1 MERQAVAKVEKVSSG
16 RNHRQPD
23 RSSAAV
29 HPLLTLQRSIGNQAV
44 RNLIRTPYIQ
54 TKLQISTPEDP
65 FEEEADRVADTV
77 MRMPEP
83 APSIQAQ
90 PLSTS
95 PAVVQRSP
103 DDTGDVHQNLEDQF
117 TREHGRPPVGGA
129 HGAEYATWLNQKN
142 YDGAVALLQSRDP
155 TMYGYL
161 RQGRVGQT
169 VRVRTLTVP
178 ITGAGPGQPTSFEFR
193 FDLLARAGGV
203 ASGALAQFETQQPNL
218 QMTVPTATATLLM
231 PMNFSSPDGPNA
243 ALRLAE
249 YLYHEGIHMLLAMD
263 RVIED
268 YIPGSAR
275 LQSGKRAA
283 VEAYRTQVQSN
294 RAFLVLAADLEIVIG
309 TFMTQHNQSQPQA
322 YYRDAAQRV
331 INGVIDER
339 FAVDQ
344 QRQQFPG
351 NPVANSTI
359 ASAYIPNELRN
370 EGIILTNNVDL
381 NRLIQEMTAVLNLI
395 PAGGSTP
402 AVRPSPN
409 PPQPSPPTR
418 P

>member
-1 MERQAVAKVEKVSSG
+1 MERQAVAKKMPSG
-16 RNHRQPD
+16 SNNIHRGSP
-23 RSSAAV
+23 RSSSAA
-29 HPLLTLQRSIGNQAV
+29 HPLLELQRSIGNQAV
-44 RNLIRTPYIQ
+44 RSLIRTPFIQ
-54 TKLQISTPEDP
+54 TKLQISTPGDP
-65 FEEEADRVADTV
+65 LEEEADHVADTV
-77 MRMPEP
+77 MRMAEP

-90 PLSTS
+90 SLSTP

-103 DDTGDVHQNLEDQF
+103 DDTGEVHQNLEDQF
-117 TREHGRPPVGGA
+117 AREHGQPPVGGA
-129 HGAEYATWLNQKN
+129 HGADYANWLAQNN

-161 RQGRVGQT
+161 RQGRVGRT
-169 VRVRTLTVP
+169 VRVKTLTVP
-178 ITGAGPGQPTSFEFR
+178 VTGAGPGQPTSFEFR
-193 FDLLARAGGV
+193 FDLLARPGGV

-231 PMNFSSPDGPNA
+231 PMNFRSPDGPNA

-268 YIPGSAR
+268 FIPGSSR

-283 VEAYRTQVQSN
+283 VEAYRAQVQGN
-294 RAFLVLAADLEIVIG
+294 RAFQVLAVDLEVVIG
-309 TFMTQHNQSQPQA
+309 AFMTQHRQSPPPG
-322 YYRDAAQRV
+322 YSRNAAQRV

-351 NPVANSTI
+351 NPVANSVI
-359 ASAYIPNELRN
+359 ASAYIPNELLN
-370 EGIILTNNVDL
+370 EGIVLTNNTDL
-381 NRLIQEMTAVLNLI
+381 TRLVQEMTAVLNLI

-409 PPQPSPPTR
+409 PPQPRPPT